1 MSANIC
7 SEGPFTDPD
16 IIFDLLGFIHQTAII
31 VTVGSNVTVLT
42 IPGKVLMRI
51 HHDVL
56 VIIVS
61 EKVIPKI
68 WVKVEGFME
77 HKLQAWLLLL
87 DKCPDSSIKAE

>member
-1 MSANIC
+1 
-7 SEGPFTDPD
+7 
-16 IIFDLLGFIHQTAII
+16 
-31 VTVGSNVTVLT
+31 
-42 IPGKVLMRI
+42 MRI